1 MHEGV
6 FLDGA
11 ACHLALTVGGD
22 AVSVAVAI
30 AVAVLARGRGRGD
43 VWDLFGV
50 GVLAADLG
58 DTDVTSFAGLGKGVV
73 AAVEVLALLR
83 PLLAGMWM
91 FCRLSYLQLVLEQ
104 VLLVGQL
111 AIETEEFG
119 LLLRHFLKHH

>member
-1 MHEGV
+1 M

-11 ACHLALTVGGD
+11 ACQLALTVGGD

-30 AVAVLARGRGRGD
+30 AIAVLAGGRGRGD

-58 DTDVTSFAGLGKGVV
+58 DADVTSFAGLGEGVV

-83 PLLAGMWM
+83 PWLAGMRMQM
-91 FCRLSYLQLVLEQ
+91 FRWPSYLQLVLEQ
-104 VLLVGQL
+104 VFLVGQL
-111 AIETEEFG
+111 AVETEELG
-119 LLLRHFLKHH
+119 LLLRHFLNGC